1 MPVEDWISK
10 KKRDPTLLIIPYP
23 NMGEEVVSVI
33 EKKGALIKEV
43 SGELKGGS
51 KIRLAADQ
59 ELLESWESDPL
70 LMLLFQSSYL
80 VVLA

>member
-33 EKKGALIKEV
+33 DKKGALIKEV

-51 KIRLAADQ
+51 KIRLAAD
-59 ELLESWESDPL
+59 
-70 LMLLFQSSYL
+70 
-80 VVLA
+80 